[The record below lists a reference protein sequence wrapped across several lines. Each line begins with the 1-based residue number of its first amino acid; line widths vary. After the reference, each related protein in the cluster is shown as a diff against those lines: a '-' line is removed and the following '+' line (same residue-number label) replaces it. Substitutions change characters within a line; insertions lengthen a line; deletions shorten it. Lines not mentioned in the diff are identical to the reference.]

1 MVIICSRRGWF
12 LCRTLSSK
20 KLKAHIG
27 KSEMRRGRVKVYIS
41 VGFLHISEINKI
53 LGKVGIT
60 NMAYL
65 TTTGS
70 GQPVLIL
77 KEGTTRSRGK
87 EAQRNNIM
95 AARVI
100 GEVLKTTLGPRG
112 MDKMLIDSLGDITI
126 TNDGAAIL
134 KEIDVEH
141 PAAKMMV
148 EIAKTQDD
156 MVGDGTTS
164 AVVLASELLKRAEEL
179 LEQNIHPTILVSG
192 FRKASQKAIEVINKT
207 AVPLDINDRKTLLK
221 VALTSMSSKAIGGAK
236 DHLAEIS
243 IDAVKQI
250 AEQRGE
256 KTIADI
262 DNIQLIKKTGKS
274 LLETELIQGII
285 IDKEVVNPG
294 MLKMKENAKI
304 ALIDSALEIEKTEI
318 SAEIRIKDPTQMK
331 AFLDQENDMMQD
343 MVVKIKASGANVIF
357 CQKGID
363 DMVQHFLA
371 KEGIIA
377 ARRVKESDMEKLARA
392 TGGRIISDLDDLK
405 KADLGSAGLV
415 EERKIGDDKMI
426 FVEKCK
432 DPHSVAILIRA
443 GLERMVDE
451 AERAM
456 TDSLSVVSDVIE
468 NSQIVPGGGAIEI
481 EIAKELRKYA
491 TKVGGREQ
499 LAVEAFADAVE
510 VIPRTLAENAGLEP
524 IDILVELRSTHDKA
538 DGKFTGINVFTGKL
552 QDSVANGVI
561 EPIVVKEQA
570 IKSAAESAAMIL
582 RIDDVITAKAPKA
595 PAGGPG
601 GMPGGMGE
609 E

>member
-1 MVIICSRRGWF
+1 
-12 LCRTLSSK
+12 
-20 KLKAHIG
+20 
-27 KSEMRRGRVKVYIS
+27 
-41 VGFLHISEINKI
+41 
-53 LGKVGIT
+53 
-60 NMAYL
+60 MAYL

-77 KEGTTRSRGK
+77 KEGTSRSRGK

-134 KEIDVEH
+134 DEIDVEH

-156 MVGDGTTS
+156 MVGDGTTTT
-164 AVVLASELLKRAEEL
+164 VVLASELLKKAEEL
-179 LEQNIHPTILVSG
+179 LDQNIHPTILVSG
-192 FRKASQKAIEVINKT
+192 YRKAAQKAIEAINNI
-207 AVPLDINDRKTLLK
+207 AVPVDIKDRKTLLK
-221 VALTSMSSKAIGGAK
+221 VALTSMGSKAVGAARE
-236 DHLAEIS
+236 HLAEIA

-250 AEQRGE
+250 AEQRGD
-256 KTIADI
+256 KKIADI
-262 DNIQLIKKTGKS
+262 DNIQLVKKTGKS
-274 LLETELIQGII
+274 LLETQLISGII
-285 IDKEVVNPG
+285 IDKEVVHSG
-294 MLKMKENAKI
+294 MPKKKENAKI
-304 ALIDSALEIEKTEI
+304 ALLDSALEIEKTEM
-318 SAEIRIKDPTQMK
+318 SAEIRIRDPTQMK
-331 AFLDQENDMMQD
+331 AFLDQETNMMKA
-343 MVVKIKASGANVIF
+343 MVDKIKASKADVVF

-392 TGGRIISDLDDLK
+392 TSGKIISDLDDLNTK
-405 KADLGSAGLV
+405 DLGNAGIV

-432 DPHSVAILIRA
+432 GPHSVAILIRA

-456 TDSLSVVSDVIE
+456 TDALSVVSDVVE
-468 NSQIVPGGGAIEI
+468 NSKIVAGGGAAEI
-481 EIAKELRKYA
+481 EVAKELRKYA
-491 TKVGGREQ
+491 TTVGGREQ

-510 VIPRTLAENAGLEP
+510 IIPRTLAENAGLES
-524 IDILVELRSTHDKA
+524 IDVIVELRSAHEKA
-538 DGKFTGINVFTGKL
+538 KGTNKGVNVFTGKV
-552 QDSVANGVI
+552 QDSFETGVI
-561 EPIVVKEQA
+561 EPAVVKEQA
-570 IKSAAESAAMIL
+570 IKSASESAAMIL
-582 RIDDVITAKAPKA
+582 RIDDVIAATKPKEAP
-595 PAGGPG
+595 GG
-601 GMPGGMGE
+601 GMPPGGPEGE
-609 E
+609 Y

>member
-1 MVIICSRRGWF
+1 
-12 LCRTLSSK
+12 
-20 KLKAHIG
+20 
-27 KSEMRRGRVKVYIS
+27 
-41 VGFLHISEINKI
+41 
-53 LGKVGIT
+53 
-60 NMAYL
+60 MAYL

-95 AARVI
+95 AARVV

-112 MDKMLIDSLGDITI
+112 MDKMLVDSLGDITI

-134 KEIDVEH
+134 NEIDVEH

-156 MVGDGTTS
+156 MVGDGTTTT
-164 AVVLASELLKRAEEL
+164 VVLASELLKKAEEL
-179 LEQNIHPTILVSG
+179 LDQNIHPTVLVSG
-192 FRKASQKAIEVINKT
+192 YRKAAQKAIEIIGKV
-207 AVPLDINDRKTLLK
+207 AVPVDIEDKKTLLK
-221 VALTSMSSKAIGGAK
+221 VALTSMSSKAVGAARE
-236 DHLAEIS
+236 HLAQIA

-250 AEQRGE
+250 AEKRGD
-256 KTIADI
+256 KMIADI
-262 DNIQLIKKTGKS
+262 DNIQLVKKTGKS
-274 LLETELIQGII
+274 LLETQLIRGII
-285 IDKEVVNPG
+285 VDKEVVHPG
-294 MLKMKENAKI
+294 MPKKKENAKI
-304 ALIDSALEIEKTEI
+304 ALLDSALEIEKTEI
-318 SAEIRIKDPTQMK
+318 SAEIRIRDPSQMK
-331 AFLDQENDMMQD
+331 AFLDQETNMMAE
-343 MVVKIKASGANVIF
+343 MVQKIKASKADVVF

-377 ARRVKESDMEKLARA
+377 ARRVKESDMEKLSRA
-392 TGGRIISDLDDLK
+392 TGAKIVSDLEDLK
-405 KADLGSAGLV
+405 ANDLGMAGIV
-415 EERKIGDDKMI
+415 EERRIGDDKMI

-456 TDSLSVVSDVIE
+456 TDALSVVSDVIE
-468 NSQIVPGGGAIEI
+468 NNKIVAGGGAVEI
-481 EIAKELRKYA
+481 EVAKELRRYA

-524 IDILVELRSTHDKA
+524 IDVLVDLRSAHEKE
-538 DGKFTGINVFTGKL
+538 DGKYIGIDVFTGKTQNSL
-552 QDSVANGVI
+552 DNGVI
-561 EPIVVKEQA
+561 EPISVKEQA
-570 IKSAAESAAMIL
+570 VKSASESAAMIL
-582 RIDDVITAKAPKA
+582 RIDDVITAKAPKGG
-595 PAGGPG
+595 PGGPG
-601 GMPGGMGE
+601 GMPGGPEGE
-609 E
+609 D

>member
-1 MVIICSRRGWF
+1 
-12 LCRTLSSK
+12 
-20 KLKAHIG
+20 
-27 KSEMRRGRVKVYIS
+27 
-41 VGFLHISEINKI
+41 
-53 LGKVGIT
+53 
-60 NMAYL
+60 MAYL

-112 MDKMLIDSLGDITI
+112 MDKMLIDNLGDITI

-134 KEIDVEH
+134 DEIDVEH

-156 MVGDGTTS
+156 MVGDGTTTT
-164 AVVLASELLKRAEEL
+164 VVLAGELLKKAEEL
-179 LEQNIHPTILVSG
+179 LDQNIHPTILVSG
-192 FRKASQKAIEVINKT
+192 YRKAAQKAIETINNI
-207 AVPLDINDRKTLLK
+207 AVPVNIDDSKTLLK
-221 VALTSMSSKAIGGAK
+221 VSLTSMSSKAVGSARE
-236 DHLAEIS
+236 HLAEIS

-250 AEQRGE
+250 AEQRGD
-256 KTIADI
+256 KKIADI

-274 LLETELIQGII
+274 LLETQLVRGII
-285 IDKEVVNPG
+285 IDKEIVHSG
-294 MLKMKENAKI
+294 MPKKKENAKI
-304 ALIDSALEIEKTEI
+304 ALLDSALEIEKTEI
-318 SAEIRIKDPTQMK
+318 SAEIRIRDPTQMQ
-331 AFLDQENDMMQD
+331 AFLDQETNMMKE
-343 MVVKIKASGANVIF
+343 MVDKIKATKADVVF

-371 KEGIIA
+371 KAGIIA
-377 ARRVKESDMEKLARA
+377 ARRVKESDMEKLSRA
-392 TGGRIISDLDDLK
+392 TGGRIVSDLDDLK
-405 KADLGSAGLV
+405 PKDLGQAGMV

-451 AERAM
+451 AERAI

-468 NSQIVPGGGAIEI
+468 NNKIVAGGGAAEV
-481 EIAKELRKYA
+481 EVAKELRTYA

-499 LAVEAFADAVE
+499 LAIEAFADAIE
-510 VIPRTLAENAGLEP
+510 IIPRTLAENAGLEP
-524 IDILVELRSTHDKA
+524 IDIIVELRSAHDKKE
-538 DGKFTGINVFTGKL
+538 GQYKGVNVFTGKVQNSL
-552 QDSVANGVI
+552 DNGVI
-561 EPIVVKEQA
+561 EPSVVKEQA

-582 RIDDVITAKAPKA
+582 RIDDVITAKAP
-595 PAGGPG
+595 AGGPG
-601 GMPGGMGE
+601 GPGGGMPPGGPE
-609 E
+609 GY

>member
-1 MVIICSRRGWF
+1 
-12 LCRTLSSK
+12 
-20 KLKAHIG
+20 
-27 KSEMRRGRVKVYIS
+27 
-41 VGFLHISEINKI
+41 
-53 LGKVGIT
+53 
-60 NMAYL
+60 MAYL

-126 TNDGAAIL
+126 TNDGATIL

-164 AVVLASELLKRAEEL
+164 AVILASELLKKAEEL

-192 FRKASQKAIEVINKT
+192 YRKAAQKAIEIINKI
-207 AVPLDINDRKTLLK
+207 AEPLDISDRKTLLNI
-221 VALTSMSSKAIGGAK
+221 ALTSTSSKSVGSAK
-236 DHLAEIS
+236 KHLAEIS

-250 AEQRGE
+250 METRGD

-262 DNIQLIKKTGKS
+262 DNIQIIKKTGKS
-274 LLETELIQGII
+274 LLETQLIKGII
-285 IDKEVVNPG
+285 VDKEVVNPG
-294 MLKMKENAKI
+294 MPKIKENAKI
-304 ALIDSALEIEKTEI
+304 VLLDSPLEIEKTEI
-318 SAEIRIKDPTQMK
+318 SAEIRIKDPLQMK
-331 AFLDQENDMMQD
+331 AFLDQETDMLKEMSD
-343 MVVKIKASGANVIF
+343 KLKAVGADVIF

-392 TGGRIISDLDDLK
+392 TGARVSSDLDDLK
-405 KADLGSAGLV
+405 KEDLGKAGLV

-432 DPHSVAILIRA
+432 DPHSVAILLRA

-451 AERAM
+451 AERAI
-456 TDSLSVVSDVIE
+456 TDSLSVISDVIE
-468 NSQIVPGGGAIEI
+468 NNKIVPGGGAVEI
-481 EIAKELRKYA
+481 EIAKELRKFA
-491 TKVGGREQ
+491 TKVDGREQ
-499 LAVEAFADAVE
+499 LAVEAFANAME
-510 VIPRTLAENAGLEP
+510 VIARTLAENAGLES
-524 IDILVELRSTHDKA
+524 IDLLAQLRSAHDTTNNKN
-538 DGKFTGINVFTGKL
+538 TGINIYEGKL
-552 QDSVANGVI
+552 QDSIKNGVI

-582 RIDDVITAKAPKA
+582 RIDDVITAKTPKGG
-595 PAGGPG
+595 PGGPG
-601 GMPGGMGE
+601 GMPGMGE